1 MTKEKVELTGRTVH
15 AKGTTK
21 HAGSKAPP
29 GSKTGMEQAEEKKQG
44 KDTKHLVQ

>member
-1 MTKEKVELTGRTVH
+1 MAKEKVELTGRTTH

-29 GSKTGMEQAEEKKQG
+29 GAKTGMEKAQDKDRPRG
-44 KDTKHLVQ
+44 DTKH